1 MKNED
6 LVNSVRYYIFK
17 HNPTKPDEDTVL
29 YRESTGSWLPNFD
42 KAMLW
47 ADYDFV
53 VKKAKELKKSEYR
66 WNKDYQF
73 VIGQVKISINGMFP
87 MEVV

>member
-1 MKNED
+1 MKNEE
-6 LVNSVRYYIFK
+6 LTNSVRYYIFK
-17 HNPTKPDEDTVL
+17 HNPSLPDEDTIK
-29 YRESTGSWLPNFD
+29 YRESTGSWVDDFD

-47 ADYDFV
+47 ADYGFA
-53 VKKAKELKKSEYR
+53 VKKAKELKKIEYQ
-66 WNKDYQF
+66 WDKDYQY